1 MPALALNMKSLS
13 PICRDIWTA
22 FLRGEQ
28 MSLLQVK
35 AVTHSYNSHTF
46 LKWKEPSK
54 KYSLT
59 FPSPLMKEHV

>member
-1 MPALALNMKSLS
+1 
-13 PICRDIWTA
+13 
-22 FLRGEQ
+22 

-46 LKWKEPSK
+46 LNGKTIQK

-59 FPSPLMKEHV
+59 FPSLLTKEHV